1 MVNKM
6 KPENALYLIP
16 VTLGDVP
23 PAMVL
28 PAQVFDVIREL
39 DEFIVENARSARRF
53 LRKAGYERDF
63 DEVTFH
69 MLNKHTAEGE
79 AASFVKSVKDG
90 KPVGLLSEAGVPCLA
105 DPGAE
110 VVKYCHT
117 ASIRIIPLTGPSS
130 VILALMA
137 SGFNGQNFAFHG
149 YLPIET
155 AALKSR
161 IRELESAVIQNEQT
175 QIFIETPYRNNRLLK
190 YLVSVC
196 KPGTKLCVAAELTTK
211 NEKVISAS
219 VSEWKKMPVDFH
231 KKPAVFLLYR

>member
-1 MVNKM
+1 M

-23 PAMVL
+23 PEMVL
-28 PAQVFDVIREL
+28 PVQVFTVINSL
-39 DEFIVENARSARRF
+39 DEFIVENVRSARRF
-53 LRKAGYERDF
+53 LRKAGFDKDF
-63 DEVTFH
+63 DAVTFH

-79 AASFVKSVKDG
+79 AANFVKSVKEG
-90 KPVGLLSEAGVPCLA
+90 KSVGLLSEAGVPCLA

-117 ASIRIIPLTGPSS
+117 ASIKVIPLTGPSS
-130 VILALMA
+130 LILALMA

-155 AALKSR
+155 TALKSM
-161 IRELESAVIQNEQT
+161 IRELENAVFQKNQT

-190 YLVSVC
+190 YLISAC
-196 KPGTKLCVAAELTTK
+196 KPGIQLCVAAELTTN
-211 NEKVISAS
+211 NEKVISAP
-219 VSEWKKMPVDFH
+219 VSEWKKMKVDFH